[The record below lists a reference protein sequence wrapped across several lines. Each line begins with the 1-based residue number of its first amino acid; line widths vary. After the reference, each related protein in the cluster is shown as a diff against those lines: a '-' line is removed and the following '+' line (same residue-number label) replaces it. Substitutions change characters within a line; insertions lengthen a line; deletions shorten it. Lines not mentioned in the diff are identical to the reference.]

1 MHATCVKVKDKLD
14 KLAIPESRTL
24 LVARFVKKYGY
35 KTLNQMTH
43 ILFLSRISYLAKI
56 NELYLMGRL

>member
-1 MHATCVKVKDKLD
+1 MHATSVKVKDNLD

-24 LVARFVKKYGY
+24 LVARFVKEYGY

-43 ILFLSRISYLAKI
+43 ILFLSRISYLAKMAEI
-56 NELYLMGRL
+56 YLMGML